1 MIGRRRRRQRLRPGR
16 PGPGEEIGK
25 MTNVAIVGA
34 GCAGLGAAA
43 TLLDKSNAN
52 VWIYE
57 ALGRIGGRAYTYS
70 PTLPVD
76 LGAEAIEQAGSN
88 PWLKIA
94 KTLKVKLTNSTPDT
108 VYRVFENGTWS
119 SKDSTPD
126 IKQVMATLDASYT
139 RHRESPNLP
148 VIGSLHSWGELS
160 PQMVSLALSSS
171 ALASIKESA
180 EPWQFIAAD
189 MYRAEREGP
198 DDDQPP
204 KFPAGGIGGL
214 VTKYAAWLRTE
225 YGDRLKIQ
233 LNTAVERVDCATGNL
248 ALSGGDPVAS
258 DYCIVTAPVSSLPR
272 IAFTPPLSYHQVLA
286 YRSLKLGSYK
296 KVGFRPKTPP
306 TGEDEIAA
314 DTTYYIYD
322 PALGGSW
329 QYSWLPTEPPDPP
342 DPPDP
347 PVLVCV
353 ASGNFALRLDWMSD
367 DVVLAGL
374 LQLLKRA
381 HANGDFTPRP
391 GPDQAPEVAISNWTK
406 TMYIR
411 GAYSYTVYDG
421 GRPDDT
427 IPLEARNWIIDP
439 HERAYFAGEANWAEN
454 YGTIAGAYYSGQRA
468 ATRLIEER
476 GLPGPGQ

>member
-1 MIGRRRRRQRLRPGR
+1 
-16 PGPGEEIGK
+16 

-43 TLLDKSNAN
+43 TLLEKSNAN
-52 VWIYE
+52 VWIFE
-57 ALGRIGGRAYTYS
+57 ALGRVGGRTWTYS

-94 KTLKVKLTNSTPDT
+94 KTLKVDLTSASPNTI
-108 VYRVFENGTWS
+108 YRVFEKGTWS
-119 SKDSTPD
+119 SEADTPD

-148 VIGSLHSWGELS
+148 VIGSLHGWGELS

-180 EPWQFIAAD
+180 EPWQFVAAD
-189 MYRAEREGP
+189 MYRQEQEGP
-198 DDDQPP
+198 EDDQPP
-204 KFPAGGIGGL
+204 KFPTGGIGGL
-214 VTKYAAWLRTE
+214 VTKYAAWLQTQYKE
-225 YGDRLKIQ
+225 RLRIQ
-233 LNTAVERVDCATGNL
+233 LNADVERVDCETGKL
-248 ALSGGDPVAS
+248 ALSGEDPVAS
-258 DYCIVTAPVSSLPR
+258 DYCIVTAPVSSLPL
-272 IAFTPPLSYHQVLA
+272 IAFTPPLSYRQIVA
-286 YRSLKLGSYK
+286 YRNLKLGSYK

-306 TGEDEIAA
+306 TGGDAIEA
-314 DTTYYIYD
+314 DTNYYIYD

-329 QYSWLPTEPPDPP
+329 QYSWLPTDPT
-342 DPPDP
+342 
-347 PVLVCV
+347 VLVCL
-353 ASGNFALRLDWMSD
+353 ASGNFAARLDWTAD

-381 HANGDFTPRP
+381 HANGDFTPKL
-391 GPDQAPEVAISNWTK
+391 GPDQAPEVAISNWTR

-421 GRPDDT
+421 GRPDDPV
-427 IPLEARNWIIDP
+427 PLAAREWIVDP
-439 HERAYFAGEANWAEN
+439 QERAYFAGEANWVEN
-454 YGTIAGAYYSGQRA
+454 YGTIAGAYYSGARA
-468 ATRLIEER
+468 AGQLIEDR